1 MECSIEDGYLWNC
14 WKKFLH
20 SHDALEVSGIVERTE
35 DCTFLDDID
44 NLIGNQAGLGDLHAA
59 MQHTVTYSLNLF
71 SRLQHA
77 ILRVEQMLLEDEF
90 NGSSMLEHEVFND
103 DLRSIGSSKLEE
115 RIGQTNLF
123 NTTLGNDVLIVE
135 YLILEGRGTAV
146 QYENFH

>member
-1 MECSIEDGYLWNC
+1 
-14 WKKFLH
+14 
-20 SHDALEVSGIVERTE
+20 
-35 DCTFLDDID
+35 
-44 NLIGNQAGLGDLHAA
+44 
-59 MQHTVTYSLNLF
+59 
-71 SRLQHA
+71 
-77 ILRVEQMLLEDEF
+77 MLLEDEF